1 MLLWPTIRGSS
12 AGWKP
17 SVPEWKGFFLRN
29 PPFFLLV
36 GTLFLGQVRSCQGS
50 LLELFSF
57 GYILFF
63 LGGFGPLGGG
73 RYATQALRESCYP
86 CLVKPFQLCQDL

>member
-1 MLLWPTIRGSS
+1 MEGLLLTGKI
-12 AGWKP
+12 
-17 SVPEWKGFFLRN
+17 
-29 PPFFLLV
+29 PFCLLV

-86 CLVKPFQLCQDL
+86 FLVKPFQLCQDL